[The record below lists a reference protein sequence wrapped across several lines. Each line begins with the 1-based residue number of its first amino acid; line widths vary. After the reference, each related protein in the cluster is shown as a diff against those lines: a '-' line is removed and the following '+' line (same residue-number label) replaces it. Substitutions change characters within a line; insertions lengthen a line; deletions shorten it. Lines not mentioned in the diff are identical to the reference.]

1 MKCFWNKKFSE
12 RTQNTNCMSVVWHL
26 GFYLQMSGLLK
37 ALRQFQTVA
46 TDTCSHTWPFEGYW
60 ASRSHFLTWYSSV
73 HSGRWMKHLVRRFP
87 STLGTGQGSRGY
99 SLPSQHNSTHLAS
112 VSGQEKWVCKPFC
125 LCCCWKTV
133 EMRWGVKV
141 IGISGIHFLSCL
153 HVLWCCLCRITI
165 QSRGI

>member
-1 MKCFWNKKFSE
+1 MKSFWNKKFSE

-46 TDTCSHTWPFEGYW
+46 TDTCSHTWPFEEYW
-60 ASRSHFLTWYSSV
+60 ASHSHFLTWYSSV
-73 HSGRWMKHLVRRFP
+73 HSEWSGPMLSFNTWSWSGQQN
-87 STLGTGQGSRGY
+87 STASQS
-99 SLPSQHNSTHLAS
+99 SQHNSTHLAS

-133 EMRWGVKV
+133 EMRWGIKV

-153 HVLWCCLCRITI
+153 HVLWCYLCRITI